1 MSIEIEEQYKLKY
14 EKSYVAFLDV
24 LGFKKLVYST
34 KNEDKKKIELYLKTV
49 AQALETFK
57 QIPSKKEIRSIV
69 ISDSIILTVPFGD
82 TESEN
87 THNLRQLCIAIL
99 SIQRK
104 LVNNDIWIR
113 GGISYGDTSFNES
126 RNQIVGSAYIDA
138 YLLEEKMAKY
148 PRVILDNKIIKEL
161 KCKNSSCLINKI
173 NKHNQNNPLH
183 LGNVLYD
190 WNNSYNLDVMLEKDI
205 PLFIDYM
212 QLERKSMLKVIQFI
226 EKNTQQNLELYNKF
240 KWVSKYLI
248 TITKDR
254 ALINRLHEI

>member
-1 MSIEIEEQYKLKY
+1 MPIEKEEQYKLKY

-34 KNEDKKKIELYLKTV
+34 KSEDKKKIELYLKTV
-49 AQALETFK
+49 AQALETLK
-57 QIPSKKEIRSIV
+57 QIPSKKEIGSIV
-69 ISDSIILTVPFGD
+69 ISDSIILTVPFG
-82 TESEN
+82 ENENEN
-87 THNLRQLCIAIL
+87 THNLRQLCISIL

-104 LVNNDIWIR
+104 LVNHDIWIR
-113 GGISYGDTSFNES
+113 GAVSCGETYFNEQN
-126 RNQIVGSAYIDA
+126 NQIVGSAYIDA
-138 YLLEEKMAKY
+138 YLIEENMAKY
-148 PRVILDNKIIKEL
+148 PRVILDNKMIKEL

-173 NKHNQNNPLH
+173 NRHNQNNRGY

-205 PLFIDYM
+205 PLFIDYIPR
-212 QLERKSMLKVIQFI
+212 ERKPMLKVIQSI
-226 EKNTQQNLELYNKF
+226 EKNIQQNLELYNKF
-240 KWVSKYLI
+240 IWVSKYLM